1 MLDVCIPQGTF
12 FVNYRNICL
21 ESHAF
26 FFSYSSGFF
35 HAFFTMVRTVPVATL
50 FHAGME
56 RMLCFFESI
65 VVTLLLNSQHGFF
78 LFKSCESTISMV
90 WAIMGLVIR
99 PENGIC

>member
-1 MLDVCIPQGTF
+1 MLDVFIPQGTF

-21 ESHAF
+21 ESHAL

-56 RMLCFFESI
+56 RMLYFFESI
-65 VVTLLLNSQHGFF
+65 LVTLLLKSAWL
-78 LFKSCESTISMV
+78 LFIQV
-90 WAIMGLVIR
+90 L
-99 PENGIC
+99 